1 MATPLAATIPLDGG
15 GLIECSCNGADMG
28 EKMPVGQAAQAAAA
42 AGVTGQDRTG
52 EDKDRTAVRG
62 RAQSGC
68 VFW

>member
-1 MATPLAATIPLDGG
+1 
-15 GLIECSCNGADMG
+15 MG